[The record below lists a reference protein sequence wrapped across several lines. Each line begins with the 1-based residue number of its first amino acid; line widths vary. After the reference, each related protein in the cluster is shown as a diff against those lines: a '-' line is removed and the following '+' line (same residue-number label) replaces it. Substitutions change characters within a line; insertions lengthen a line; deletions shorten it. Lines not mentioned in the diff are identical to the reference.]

1 MILHTKDAESNVII
15 AKSTKE
21 TENKETMEVNKIIK
35 PEWFEKYAVIPFA
48 IFREKGVSM
57 AASGLYAWLFSHE
70 RDQEITMKFIAGHFK
85 DGKDAISSKIK
96 ELESLGFLK
105 REEVR
110 INGRFAGYNY
120 HLDLP
125 NRSGKTVAENT
136 VAVNPQQSNIHYNV
150 QDNVQYNIQ
159 YKSNIPQNVLD
170 AFPHFKNLFE
180 DRYHPKSKHQEQ
192 KWIEC
197 LDKIQRIDGY
207 DLREVYQVAQ
217 ELRND
222 DFWKVNFLSLLKLRN
237 RDKNGILYVDRFMAM
252 KQSKKPKA
260 YKMISNLI
268 KFYLYKDPSG
278 RELIGAKTLKSEL
291 DGLALKN
298 KLGEDEYRNLHKYL
312 SNVGNQ

>member
-1 MILHTKDAESNVII
+1 MILHTKDALSNVII

-70 RDQEITMKFIAGHFK
+70 KNQEITMKFIAGHFK
-85 DGKDAISSKIK
+85 DGKDAINSKIK

-125 NRSGKTVAENT
+125 NHSGKAVAEKA
-136 VAVNPQQSNIHYNV
+136 VAVNPPQSNIHYNV

-159 YKSNIPQNVLD
+159 ESNIPQNVLD

-180 DRYHPKSKHQEQ
+180 DRYHPKTKHQEQ

-197 LDKIQRIDGY
+197 LDKIQRVDGY

-217 ELRND
+217 DLRND

-312 SNVGNQ
+312 SNVGNK

>member
-1 MILHTKDAESNVII
+1 
-15 AKSTKE
+15 
-21 TENKETMEVNKIIK
+21 MEVNKIIK

-85 DGKDAISSKIK
+85 DGKDAINSKIK

-125 NRSGKTVAENT
+125 NHSGKTVAENT
-136 VAVNPQQSNIHYNV
+136 VAVNPPQSNIHYNI
-150 QDNVQYNIQ
+150 QDNVQYNI
-159 YKSNIPQNVLD
+159 KESNIPQNVLD

-180 DRYHPKSKHQEQ
+180 DRYHPKTKLQEQ

-197 LDKIQRIDGY
+197 LDKIQRVDGY

-217 ELRND
+217 DLRND

-278 RELIGAKTLKSEL
+278 RGLIGAKTLKS
-291 DGLALKN
+291 
-298 KLGEDEYRNLHKYL
+298 
-312 SNVGNQ
+312 

>member
-1 MILHTKDAESNVII
+1 MILHTADVRINVII

-21 TENKETMEVNKIIK
+21 TENRETMEVNKIIK
-35 PEWFEKYAVIPFA
+35 PEWFEKYAVIPFE
-48 IFREKGVSM
+48 IFRKKGVSM
-57 AASGLYAWLFSHE
+57 AATGLYSWLFSHE
-70 RDQEITMKFIAGHFK
+70 KNQDITMQFIAGHFK
-85 DGKDAISSKIK
+85 DGKDAINSKIK

-110 INGRFAGYNY
+110 IGGRFAGYNF

-125 NRSGKTVAENT
+125 NHSGKTVAEKT
-136 VAVNPQQSNIHYNV
+136 IAVNPPQSNIHYNI

-159 YKSNIPQNVLD
+159 ESNIPQNVLD

-180 DRYHPKSKHQEQ
+180 DRHHPKTESQEK

-207 DLREVYQVAQ
+207 DLREVYQVAKD
-217 ELRND
+217 LRKD

-278 RELIGAKTLKSEL
+278 KELIGAKTLKSEL

-298 KLGEDEYRNLHKYL
+298 KLGDNEYHNLHKYL
-312 SNVGNQ
+312 SNVGN